1 MIKNV
6 KDIEVGQKVYY
17 VMLRDGKYQPFQGEV
32 EKICCGI
39 HSRDIL
45 ALVVDFGFLVE
56 RYKASTNNLFDD
68 LHEAVLFAKKLNRT
82 KDNGA
87 NGQIAKCELIT
98 CYTAYEKSEFVG
110 KLKKKTDEYQNNGY
124 YVEIQYS
131 LTDIEYSALVI
142 AREQ

>member
-17 VMLRDGKYQPFQGEV
+17 VMLRDGEYKPFQGEV

-39 HSRDIL
+39 NSRDIL
-45 ALVVDFGFLVE
+45 AIVIDFGFLVE
-56 RYKASTNNLFDD
+56 RYKVSTDNLFDD
-68 LHEAVLFAKKLNRT
+68 LHEAVLYAKKLNLT

-98 CYTAYEKSEFVG
+98 CYTTYGKSEFTG
-110 KLKKKTDEYQNNGY
+110 KLKKQIDEYQNNGY

-131 LTDIEYSALVI
+131 LTDSEYSALVI

>member
-6 KDIEVGQKVYY
+6 KGIEVGQKVYY
-17 VMLRDGKYQPFQGEV
+17 VMLRDGKYEPFQGKV
-32 EKICCGI
+32 KNICCGI
-39 HSRDIL
+39 CPKDIL
-45 ALVVDFGFLVE
+45 AFVVDFGFLIE
-56 RYKASTNNLFDD
+56 RYSVGTANLFDD
-68 LHEAVLFAKKLNRT
+68 LHEAVLYAKKLNRT

-110 KLKKKTDEYQNNGY
+110 KLKKQTDEYQNNGY

-131 LTDIEYSALVI
+131 LTDSEYSALVI

>member
-17 VMLRDGKYQPFQGEV
+17 VMLRDGEYKPFQGEV
-32 EKICCGI
+32 EKICCGYSTDNI
-39 HSRDIL
+39 VAFI
-45 ALVVDFGFLVE
+45 VDFGFIVE
-56 RYKASTNNLFDD
+56 RYKVSADNLFDD
-68 LHEAVLFAKKLNRT
+68 LHEAVLYAKKLNRT

-98 CYTAYEKSEFVG
+98 CYTAYGKSEFTG
-110 KLKKKTDEYQNNGY
+110 KLKKQIDEYQNNGY
-124 YVEIQYS
+124 YVEIQYI
-131 LTDIEYSALVI
+131 LTGSEYSALAI

>member
-17 VMLRDGKYQPFQGEV
+17 VMLRDGEYKPFQGEV
-32 EKICCGI
+32 EKIYCGI
-39 HSRDIL
+39 HSRDII
-45 ALVVDFGFLVE
+45 AFVVDFGFLVE
-56 RYKASTNNLFDD
+56 RYKVSTDNLFDD
-68 LHEAVLFAKKLNRT
+68 LHEAILYAKKLNRT
-82 KDNGA
+82 KDNSA

-98 CYTAYEKSEFVG
+98 CYTTYGKPEFTE
-110 KLKKKTDEYQNNGY
+110 KLKKQIDEYQNNGY

-131 LTDIEYSALVI
+131 LTDSEYSALVI

>member
-17 VMLRDGKYQPFQGEV
+17 VMLRDGEYKPFKGEV
-32 EKICCGI
+32 EKICCGYSTDNI
-39 HSRDIL
+39 VAFVI
-45 ALVVDFGFLVE
+45 DFGFIVE
-56 RYKASTNNLFDD
+56 RYKVSTDNLFDD
-68 LHEAVLFAKKLNRT
+68 LHEAVLYAKKLNRT

-87 NGQIAKCELIT
+87 NGQIAKCELIA
-98 CYTAYEKSEFVG
+98 CYTTYGKSEFTE
-110 KLKKKTDEYQNNGY
+110 KLKKQIDEYQNNGY

-131 LTDIEYSALVI
+131 LIASEYSALVI